1 MGIGGTERSVPPFC
15 VHMYMEF
22 SEYIFIGIGACFSI
36 IGYFLKREN
45 KRLENMESLINNIN
59 LKLAQNDVRDVER
72 WNQTDKRLE
81 DRRMDIR
88 KLYDLVQ
95 KK

>member
-1 MGIGGTERSVPPFC
+1 
-15 VHMYMEF
+15 
-22 SEYIFIGIGACFSI
+22 
-36 IGYFLKREN
+36 
-45 KRLENMESLINNIN
+45 MESLINNIN
-59 LKLAQNDVRDVER
+59 LKLAQNDVRDAER

>member
-1 MGIGGTERSVPPFC
+1 
-15 VHMYMEF
+15 
-22 SEYIFIGIGACFSI
+22 
-36 IGYFLKREN
+36 
-45 KRLENMESLINNIN
+45 MESLINNIN